1 LKKFNCLF
9 LKALPLEVSL
19 TTTESLA
26 LQGGEEVS
34 NRYYCGSYTAFLIP
48 LKEEVF
54 SILTLSTAKAGR
66 FLLLRLLSVSCS
78 QPF

>member
-9 LKALPLEVSL
+9 LKALPLEISL

-34 NRYYCGSYTAFLIP
+34 NKYYCGSYTAFLIP

-54 SILTLSTAKAGR
+54 Q
-66 FLLLRLLSVSCS
+66 F
-78 QPF
+78 